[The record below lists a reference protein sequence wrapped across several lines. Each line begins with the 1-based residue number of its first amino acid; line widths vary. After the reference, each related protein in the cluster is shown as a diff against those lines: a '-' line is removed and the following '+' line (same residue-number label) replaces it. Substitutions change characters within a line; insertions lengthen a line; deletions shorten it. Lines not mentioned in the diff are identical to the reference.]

1 MHAVGTSAGYMA
13 VLVLALYVNAAEVTV
28 LYRRPQIL
36 WFLCPL
42 LLFWLTR
49 LWFRAG
55 RGEVHDDPVIE
66 ALKDYA
72 SYLLAAAA
80 TGVMLAAI

>member
-1 MHAVGTSAGYMA
+1 
-13 VLVLALYVNAAEVTV
+13 
-28 LYRRPQIL
+28 
-36 WFLCPL
+36 
-42 LLFWLTR
+42 